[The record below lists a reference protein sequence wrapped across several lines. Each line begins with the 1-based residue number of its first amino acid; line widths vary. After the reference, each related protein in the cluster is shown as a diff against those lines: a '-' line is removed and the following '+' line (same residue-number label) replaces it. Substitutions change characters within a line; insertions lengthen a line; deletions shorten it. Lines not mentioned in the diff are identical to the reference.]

1 MLFDQKSIE
10 AEIATFNDTMLNIF
24 RNFVPNKWINETI
37 KSKIKAKLI
46 LQKKYIQNGKFESD
60 FIFLENSL
68 TELNQL
74 ISSTKASYYENL
86 GKKLNNPILQAKA
99 YWSVLKAFY
108 NDKKILLIPPL
119 LVDKNFITDIKTK
132 ANIFNNIFAEQCTPL
147 YVCIMCIIHTYKDH
161 GHDDIS
167 IRMIQICDRTLLKP
181 LIILY

>member
-99 YWSVLKAFY
+99 YWSVLKTFY
-108 NDKKILLIPPL
+108 NDKK
-119 LVDKNFITDIKTK
+119 NFTNSTS
-132 ANIFNNIFAEQCTPL
+132 L
-147 YVCIMCIIHTYKDH
+147 
-161 GHDDIS
+161 G
-167 IRMIQICDRTLLKP
+167 R
-181 LIILY
+181 